1 LEKEVAKGIPW
12 ASLVKKYGMAVAKGA
27 ISAAGYHAIKG

>member
-12 ASLVKKYGMAVAKGA
+12 ASLVKKYGVAAAKGA
-27 ISAAGYHAIKG
+27 ISAAGYHALKG